1 MTTVP
6 ALVVALHFLTSVC
19 AAALLHRK
27 LLSGPPGWSFA
38 LVFSAAL
45 FVPVL
50 GLVGMAAVA
59 LGAPRDE
66 PAPEPDCILTRIPRP
81 PGPGNDPREGFR
93 HGADRKARIDAL
105 AALRGRTDPRA
116 VALLRRGLRDREEDV
131 RLLAHALLESKSRAA
146 CRAID
151 ETSRSLRDAAPSRQ
165 GALHRRLAFQH
176 WEVARLGLVQGEC
189 LAHALASARG
199 HALSA
204 LEQDPGSH
212 PVHLLLGQIELRLE
226 DPARAEAALVR
237 ACELGVSRAVA
248 APYLA
253 EAAFL
258 RRRFDLVR
266 TRLADAQ
273 DGALARV
280 RRYWG

>member
-1 MTTVP
+1 MSVE
-6 ALVVALHFLTSVC
+6 LLVALHFLTSAC
-19 AAALLHRK
+19 AAGLLHRK
-27 LLSGPPGWSFA
+27 LLSGPSAWSFA
-38 LVFSAAL
+38 LLFSAAL

-59 LGAPRDE
+59 LCAPRDE

-81 PGPGNDPREGFR
+81 PGPANEPRDGF
-93 HGADRKARIDAL
+93 HADRKARIDAL
-105 AALRGRTDPRA
+105 AALRGRTDPLA
-116 VALLRRGLRDREEDV
+116 VELLRRGLRDREEDV
-131 RLLAHALLESKSRAA
+131 RLLAHSLLESKSRAA
-146 CRAID
+146 WRAID
-151 ETSRSLRDAAPSRQ
+151 ETSRSLQDAAPSRQ
-165 GALHRRLAFQH
+165 GALHQRLAFQH

-204 LEQDPGSH
+204 LEKDPASH

-226 DPARAEAALVR
+226 NPARAEAALVR

-266 TRLADAQ
+266 ARLADAQ
-273 DGALARV
+273 GSAVAQV

>member
-1 MTTVP
+1 MT
-6 ALVVALHFLTSVC
+6 AELLVALHLLISAC
-19 AAALLHRK
+19 AAGLLHRK

-50 GLVGMAAVA
+50 GLLGMAAVA
-59 LGAPRDE
+59 LHAPRDE
-66 PAPEPDCILTRIPRP
+66 PLPEPDCILTRIPRP
-81 PGPGNDPREGFR
+81 PGPANEARGGLRCHP
-93 HGADRKARIDAL
+93 DRKARIDAL

-116 VALLRRGLRDREEDV
+116 VELLRRGLRDSEEDV
-131 RLLAHALLESKSRAA
+131 RLLAHSLLESKSRAA

-151 ETSRSLRDAAPSRQ
+151 ETSRSLRDASPSQ
-165 GALHRRLAFQH
+165 EGALHQRLAFQH

-204 LEQDPGSH
+204 LEKDPGSH
-212 PVHLLLGQIELRLE
+212 PVHFLLGQIELRLE
-226 DPARAEAALVR
+226 DPARAEAALAR

-258 RRRFDLVR
+258 RRRVDLVR
-266 TRLADAQ
+266 ARLVDAR
-273 DGALARV
+273 GSAVARV
-280 RRYWG
+280 RSYWG